1 MQVMVKWANEMEK
14 YQKRIT
20 RNYFPALVLQPARNN
35 HYKKETKM
43 LKIEEK
49 AKQKQDVKIEAV
61 SIDLKEHK

>member
-1 MQVMVKWANEMEK
+1 MVKWANEMEK

-20 RNYFPALVLQPARNN
+20 KNYFPALVLQPTRNN
-35 HYKKETKM
+35 YNKKETKM

-61 SIDLKEHK
+61 SIDLKEQK